1 VSAREGAARAD
12 AETGEVMENQR
23 AYALFQVKALDSKRR
38 TFSGVA
44 TTPSLDRVGDTVNPL
59 GARFRNPLVLLHQHN
74 REEPIGSA
82 TLKKPTAKGID
93 FDAQIPIVEEPGLL
107 KDRVDMAWGEIKYEI
122 VRAVSIGFKPIKYNF
137 TSEGGVDYDE
147 IEIYELSMVSIPAL
161 PDAVISAVKC
171 MDGRPLPRDVIRS
184 IRLADARERTVKLV
198 QVRSNVG
205 AVRLTK

>member
-44 TTPSLDRVGDTVNPL
+44 TTPSLDRVGD
-59 GARFRNPLVLLHQHN
+59 
-74 REEPIGSA
+74 I
-82 TLKKPTAKGID
+82 
-93 FDAQIPIVEEPGLL
+93 
-107 KDRVDMAWGEIKYEI
+107 
-122 VRAVSIGFKPIKYNF
+122 
-137 TSEGGVDYDE
+137 DYDE